1 MLNIKVTKPRKLYM
15 KECDIILVFNL
26 WVLTTHTHTEDIC
39 MKHVKR
45 DEDETQ
51 KLQEVIFE
59 SVKTYRHRVSD

>member
-1 MLNIKVTKPRKLYM
+1 M

-26 WVLTTHTHTEDIC
+26 WVLTTHTHTDDIC

>member
-1 MLNIKVTKPRKLYM
+1 
-15 KECDIILVFNL
+15 
-26 WVLTTHTHTEDIC
+26 